1 MKPFKRITPA
11 KSKAQLEMIRL
22 QQVLCGEAFIYSVI
36 FS

>member
-11 KSKAQLEMIRL
+11 KSMKQLEMIRL
-22 QQVLCGEAFIYSVI
+22 QQVLAGEAFIYSII